1 MDVETNKSKSPK
13 GKADQAESDVYDKAS
28 QAVSETYE
36 KAKNYSNEN
45 PGKTILIAL
54 GIGIGLG
61 LLLGASSRQSRTGRI
76 ARPMVNALSDI
87 ALEIFR

>member
-1 MDVETNKSKSPK
+1 MDGETNKTKSPK

-28 QAVSETYE
+28 QTVSETYE

-54 GIGIGLG
+54 GIGVGLG
-61 LLLGASSRQSRTGRI
+61 LLLGAISRKSRTGRI
-76 ARPMVNALSDI
+76 ARPVVNALSDI